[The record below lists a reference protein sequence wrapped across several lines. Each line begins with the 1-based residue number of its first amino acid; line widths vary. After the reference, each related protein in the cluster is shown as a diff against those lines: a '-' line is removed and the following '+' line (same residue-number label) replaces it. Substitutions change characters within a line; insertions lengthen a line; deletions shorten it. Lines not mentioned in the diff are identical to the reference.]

1 MIFTSPCKDSPR
13 GFVREM
19 APSCTPAAAEA
30 AALESAVKLVE
41 GALQSDSAYPL
52 LVDQFAAYGPLPS
65 CSGLQDLDYPADP
78 CCAAAPAPGA
88 STLLRRVPLPAELV
102 EQAAHAQMQCRLGLF
117 PEIGRAWLAVDSD
130 LFVWRYETGD
140 DLAYFDGLS
149 EAILAVGLV
158 HPQPGVFQRQIH
170 SLLCL
175 ATCTEIVILGATLQG
190 EELLLLPE
198 PVFTL
203 SADGAPATC
212 VVGSASGRIFLGGRD
227 GCLYEIVY
235 SAGSSWFGSRCRK
248 VNHSSSTLAYLL
260 PAFLSLPFGEED
272 PIVQVVVDD
281 GRKALYT
288 RSERGTLQLFDL
300 GVRGDQASR
309 VISLQLHQL
318 VQMASR
324 VAPTVDTDNFRVL
337 VHIQVI
343 PPAESP
349 QAHLVVITQTGVR
362 LYLTTISHG
371 GPEARPS
378 TLALLHV
385 RLPPGFTSH
394 APPQRV
400 RAVRTALCHRGTT
413 VLVAAHT
420 EDKDVFWTLAADA
433 YPFQPC
439 FMESSTFGP
448 VDAGV
453 CCLASVS
460 SLHAPQPQCTI
471 SMAGGVVV
479 PSDPPA
485 VVTQH
490 MEGPHKFVLLSRT
503 SCSVYEKPR
512 PVDTLRG
519 FLQNPA
525 TSEEAVR
532 AFFSLHG
539 EVQASAICLILAC
552 NPADVQLAER
562 ATQAL
567 LRYGGEAKLVEQQPA
582 SSFLTSPVWASTP
595 LHGGQGR
602 PLSSFGSPLGVQPT
616 RPHGWRPTGP
626 PLSTPIVPQQSTAEV
641 VFSGRHGGCYV
652 YFSRLVRPLW
662 TLNLVSPAKDSG
674 AGNLA
679 DVFASSIAGQDVE
692 NYLQAI
698 ISFKRFLA
706 KLVGSSTESSFADV
720 GAISRSRLDTDTS
733 LHLREQIPRKA
744 QAEATSREWASLGQ
758 LLQLVTHTAEL
769 LGLWKVLCDHQF
781 RAVSAAFPPDLRD
794 QLRNATLRELVLAD
808 RQLPAGLAAALVQ
821 TYLEDNAAAEA
832 VSNRLR
838 SVCPSLYRIE
848 DALFTRAHEK
858 LLAARTERNA
868 EERRKLLDEALTLC
882 KQVGPQ
888 LPLGTACGLLTS
900 CGHHAG
906 VIDLSLSL
914 AKQRDPQGLALHF
927 YRQGERPEDE
937 RGRQAYGT
945 RLECY
950 QVIRDMLSELR
961 ATSGADGSSY
971 EAMLSLALRSDDE
984 TFHASLYDWLCESG
998 QSARLLDVRSPF
1010 LEAYLQ
1016 RRCDAADLLWK
1027 YHERVG
1033 NYGAAARILAKLA
1046 DRPGADATLARR
1058 LEYLARAIVCVKSTH
1073 FQVTN
1078 AAHEGNFLHQLEEK
1092 LEVARLQ
1099 AKVRD
1104 ALLLRP
1110 DLPMATELAARLDAE
1125 LVDVTHLYGEYAD
1138 PYDLAE
1144 CKLAIVRSSGY
1155 DKPLLVESLWQ
1166 SLLEREFHEN
1176 ARPDQLSQ
1184 RLESLAR
1191 EYAPSEKFFPLAFL
1205 VKFLELRGSQHG
1217 FEPGWILEPLLG
1229 AHVSIS
1235 RLRDAYND
1243 LYRGK
1248 DPAFAE
1254 RSLHLLRAIARLIGL
1269 FLEGRNVEGVE
1280 RRRLA
1285 NRCVNDIPGY
1295 LIDLQST
1302 AAGDETVISLIGTF
1316 KELQASLDICVAN

>member
-1 MIFTSPCKDSPR
+1 
-13 GFVREM
+13 M
-19 APSCTPAAAEA
+19 APLLSSPPAAEA
-30 AALESAVKLVE
+30 AAVAQALESTVKLVE
-41 GALQSDSAYPL
+41 HALQSDSSYPL

-78 CCAAAPAPGA
+78 YCVAAPAPGA
-88 STLLRRVPLPAELV
+88 SSLLRRVPLPAELV

-190 EELLLLPE
+190 KELLLLPE

-413 VLVAAHT
+413 VLVAAHS

-453 CCLASVS
+453 CCLAS
-460 SLHAPQPQCTI
+460 
-471 SMAGGVVV
+471 
-479 PSDPPA
+479 
-485 VVTQH
+485 
-490 MEGPHKFVLLSRT
+490 
-503 SCSVYEKPR
+503 
-512 PVDTLRG
+512 
-519 FLQNPA
+519 
-525 TSEEAVR
+525 
-532 AFFSLHG
+532 
-539 EVQASAICLILAC
+539 
-552 NPADVQLAER
+552 
-562 ATQAL
+562 
-567 LRYGGEAKLVEQQPA
+567 
-582 SSFLTSPVWASTP
+582 
-595 LHGGQGR
+595 
-602 PLSSFGSPLGVQPT
+602 
-616 RPHGWRPTGP
+616 
-626 PLSTPIVPQQSTAEV
+626 
-641 VFSGRHGGCYV
+641 
-652 YFSRLVRPLW
+652 
-662 TLNLVSPAKDSG
+662 
-674 AGNLA
+674 
-679 DVFASSIAGQDVE
+679 
-692 NYLQAI
+692 
-698 ISFKRFLA
+698 
-706 KLVGSSTESSFADV
+706 
-720 GAISRSRLDTDTS
+720 
-733 LHLREQIPRKA
+733 
-744 QAEATSREWASLGQ
+744 AEAASREWASLGQ
-758 LLQLVTHTAEL
+758 LLQLVKHTAEL

-821 TYLEDNAAAEA
+821 TYLEDNAAAES

-868 EERRKLLDEALTLC
+868 EERRRLLDEALTLC

-906 VIDLSLSL
+906 VIDLSLSI

-937 RGRQAYGT
+937 RGRQAYGA
-945 RLECY
+945 RIECY
-950 QVIRDMLSELR
+950 QAIRDMLSELR
-961 ATSGADGSSY
+961 ATSNGSSY
-971 EAMLSLALRSDDE
+971 ETLLGLALRSDDE

-1104 ALLLRP
+1104 ALLRRP
-1110 DLPMATELAARLDAE
+1110 DLPMATDLAARLDAE

-1166 SLLEREFHEN
+1166 SILEREFHEN

-1191 EYAPSEKFFPLAFL
+1191 EYAPSEKFFPLALL

-1217 FEPGWILEPLLG
+1217 FEPGWILGPLLG

-1269 FLEGRNVEGVE
+1269 FLDGRHVEGVE

-1285 NRCVNDIPGY
+1285 NRCLSDIPGY

-1302 AAGDETVISLIGTF
+1302 AVGDEAVVSLIGTF
-1316 KELQASLDICVAN
+1316 KELQASLENNVAN